1 MASIPGITGT
11 TLSNGWDHLGMLNNE
26 ADYLNQ
32 LYSNMP
38 QLAIPI
44 PNPQNCPV
52 IPVPPEPTPEPE
64 PPAPEPVPPA
74 PEPEPPAPEPAPIPI
89 PDENWEPII
98 PDPIPQPCELNTW
111 IKSVK
116 KVICTN
122 VEHKH

>member
-1 MASIPGITGT
+1 MRMASIPGIIGT
-11 TLSNGWDHLGMLNNE
+11 TISNGYDHLGMLNNE

-44 PNPQNCPV
+44 PNPQICPV
-52 IPVPPEPTPEPE
+52 IPVPPEPTPEP
-64 PPAPEPVPPA
+64 PA
-74 PEPEPPAPEPAPIPI
+74 PEPEPPAPEPEPIPI

-98 PDPIPQPCELNTW
+98 PDPITQPCSLNPW

-116 KVICTN
+116 KTICTN
-122 VEHKH
+122 VEHTH